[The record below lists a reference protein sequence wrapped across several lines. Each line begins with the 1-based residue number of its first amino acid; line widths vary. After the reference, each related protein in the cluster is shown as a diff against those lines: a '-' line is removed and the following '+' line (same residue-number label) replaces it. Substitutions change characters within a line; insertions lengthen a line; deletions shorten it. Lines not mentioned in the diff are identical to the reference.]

1 MKRKNDMILKHDA
14 RQNVLKMTEID
25 ENIGSRENLVQ
36 STNFCLLQLFL
47 GKKIFPSNSKSMGK
61 NEEKNNGK
69 TATCCKRAEN

>member
-47 GKKIFPSNSKSMGK
+47 G
-61 NEEKNNGK
+61 
-69 TATCCKRAEN
+69 